1 MLNVDHVHDTG
12 QTKAPMKQRI
22 SALSLLVLCGSFGVA
37 ADCTAQMRQ
46 DCDKS
51 PAFTI
56 VGAHVFDGERWLPPG
71 TQVRVQHGLVLAVG
85 PDVGLARGGTIID
98 GTGKTLL
105 PEQVEAGSAGAAQT
119 ASLAEKVQ
127 SGHGA
132 IVTGA
137 HADLRLVDGDSGED
151 WSALGAISARWKNGI
166 LIGHHSAAKKI

>member
-1 MLNVDHVHDTG
+1 
-12 QTKAPMKQRI
+12 MKQRI
-22 SALSLLVLCGSFGVA
+22 SALSLLVLCGTFGAA
-37 ADCTAQMRQ
+37 ADSAAQMRQ
-46 DCDKS
+46 DCNKS

-105 PEQVEAGSAGAAQT
+105 PEQLEAENAGMTQAGSP
-119 ASLAEKVQ
+119 AEKVQ
-127 SGHGA
+127 SGYGA

-166 LIGHHSAAKKI
+166 LIGHHGATKKI

>member
-1 MLNVDHVHDTG
+1 
-12 QTKAPMKQRI
+12 MKQRI
-22 SALSLLVLCGSFGVA
+22 SALSILTLCGAFGVV
-37 ADCTAQMRQ
+37 ADSNAQMRE

-98 GTGKTLL
+98 ATGKSLL
-105 PEQVEAGSAGAAQT
+105 PEQGEIETDHAAGNAQT
-119 ASLAEKVQ
+119 PSLAEKVQ

-137 HADLRLVDGDSGED
+137 HADLRLVEGDSSQG
-151 WSALGAISARWKNGI
+151 WSGLGAISASWKNGI
-166 LIGHHSAAKKI
+166 LVGHHSTAKNL

>member
-1 MLNVDHVHDTG
+1 
-12 QTKAPMKQRI
+12 MKQRL
-22 SALSLLVLCGSFGVA
+22 SALSILTLCGAFGVV
-37 ADCTAQMRQ
+37 ADSNAQMRE

-85 PDVGLARGGTIID
+85 PDVGLPRGGIIID
-98 GTGKTLL
+98 ATGKSLL
-105 PEQVEAGSAGAAQT
+105 PEQGEIETERASGSAQAPT
-119 ASLAEKVQ
+119 LAEKVQ

-137 HADLRLVDGDSGED
+137 HADLRLVEGDSSQG
-151 WSALGAISARWKNGI
+151 WSGLGAISAIWKNGI
-166 LIGHHSAAKKI
+166 PVGHHSTAKNL